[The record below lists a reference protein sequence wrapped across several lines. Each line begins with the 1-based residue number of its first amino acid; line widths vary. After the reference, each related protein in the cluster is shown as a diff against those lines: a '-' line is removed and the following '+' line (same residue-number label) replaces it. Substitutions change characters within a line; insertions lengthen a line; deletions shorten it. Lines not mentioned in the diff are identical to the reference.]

1 MWSWAALDR
10 NPHLPGA
17 RGAVASGDLLS
28 QDGEYFGPV
37 VGLAARAVALAA
49 PGRVVVPEP
58 TRAELGDGWT
68 CRALGAHASRA
79 STNPSCSSRWRE
91 PDSGDAE
98 GQRSF
103 SPRAL
108 LNRSATSGQF
118 TMFQN
123 ASTQS
128 AFTFRYCR

>member
-28 QDGEYFGPV
+28 QDGDYFGPV
-37 VGLAARAVALAA
+37 VGLAARAVALA
-49 PGRVVVPEP
+49 
-58 TRAELGDGWT
+58 
-68 CRALGAHASRA
+68 
-79 STNPSCSSRWRE
+79 RWRE
-91 PDSGDAE
+91 PDSRDAE

-108 LNRSATSGQF
+108 LNRWATSGQF